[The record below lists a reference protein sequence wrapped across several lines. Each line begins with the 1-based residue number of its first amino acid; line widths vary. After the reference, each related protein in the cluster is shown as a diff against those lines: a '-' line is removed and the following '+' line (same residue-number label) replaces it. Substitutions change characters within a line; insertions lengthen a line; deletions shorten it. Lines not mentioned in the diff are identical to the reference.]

1 MKEKWDYADEKCHN
15 VIERAESHGIVHQ
28 TIRNFAN
35 SQKIELVS
43 LKIQVM
49 SHQCL
54 QWVIT
59 SLRRDEMTPTEA
71 AIKNRT
77 KEAFALKVY
86 DEQWEIIMSSIRAK
100 QATPAIFT
108 CHSRVETM

>member
-1 MKEKWDYADEKCHN
+1 MKERFEYSDEKCQL
-15 VIERAESHGIVHQ
+15 VIEKAENHGIIHQ

-35 SQKIELVS
+35 SHKIELVS
-43 LKIQVM
+43 LKITIL
-49 SHQCL
+49 SHECL

-86 DEQWEIIMSSIRAK
+86 EE
-100 QATPAIFT
+100 
-108 CHSRVETM
+108 